1 MHFGLRKFEPMK
13 KWWFLCNH
21 CIFS

>member
-13 KWWFLCNH
+13 KWWFPCNH